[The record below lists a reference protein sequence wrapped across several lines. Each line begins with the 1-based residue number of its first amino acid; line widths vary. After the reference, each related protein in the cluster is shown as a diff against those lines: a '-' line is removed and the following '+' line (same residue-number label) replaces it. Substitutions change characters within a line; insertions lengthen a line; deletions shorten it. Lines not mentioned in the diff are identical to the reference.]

1 MVCWQDPSLW
11 DKVKLFSMVSL
22 DSEEY
27 KITCIGNTKLHVG
40 NILNKINNM
49 LQMKIYIKESLQIT
63 SFLET
68 NCVCETKFSK
78 EPKRNSTCRRHKL
91 II

>member
-27 KITCIGNTKLHVG
+27 KITC

-49 LQMKIYIKESLQIT
+49 LQMKIYIECHVKESLQIT

-68 NCVCETKFSK
+68 NWVCETKCPK
-78 EPKRNSTCRRHKL
+78 EPKRKEEKKFNH
-91 II
+91 